1 MKSTTKIET
10 AVSYGQELHR
20 KLILLAYLEYH
31 YDNPCLH
38 PDDVYSAD
46 GGYDGIGPVIVYL
59 TNLQEIPP
67 YIKYPSELLQLNYAL
82 GNVLP
87 QTETELQHIEVV
99 KDFLDTFEETLLPD
113 VIYSLKELSDLDESA
128 VIERVKE
135 IFEYV
140 ALQ

>member
-10 AVSYGQELHR
+10 AISNGQELHR

-59 TNLQEIPP
+59 TNLHEIPA
-67 YIKYPSELLQLNYAL
+67 YVKYPSELLQLDYAL
-82 GNVLP
+82 DNLLP
-87 QTETELQHIEVV
+87 QTENELQHIEVV
-99 KDFLDTFEETLLPD
+99 RDFLDTFEETLLPN
-113 VIYSLKELSDLDESA
+113 VIYSLKELSNLDESA
-128 VIERVKE
+128 VVERVKE
-135 IFEYV
+135 ILDYI